1 MLIQFI
7 VKNYRSF
14 YEEETLNLLGSKD
27 ETLKNNNTFILNK
40 ELLKENDLVL
50 KSALIYGNNASGK
63 SNLLKA
69 LSYMQ
74 DAVMTSN
81 YSDIISKNEPFIF
94 IVNNDDTLFLINI
107 VENNI
112 YYEYGFTINDGR
124 IKSEWLNKRSERLTP
139 IFKRENDVCYI
150 ISKEQIKY
158 NVSTNTLFLS
168 IYNNYY
174 FNNKN
179 YFNDVYNFF
188 TKLDIIFNNDKN
200 SLDIFN
206 LENGKYK
213 DEALKILAKG
223 DIGIFDINIIK
234 ETLAKITPKRDVTIL
249 NNEIDFNDFKFGEL
263 KEENNRLY
271 NLDLETK
278 YKLYNKDKEEIGLK
292 NIKLYKNKDF
302 NSDGTI
308 SLINYLGFILLA
320 LDKGHTLFID
330 EFDSRLHYLITNY
343 ILKLFNSNSN
353 NKAQLIITTFN
364 VMLMD
369 DDIRRDQIL
378 FVNKDKYG
386 ISHVSSLSLLNGV
399 RKNDIFSKKYLKG
412 LYVDVPNI
420 NE

>member
-158 NVSTNTLFLS
+158 NVSTNSLFL
-168 IYNNYY
+168 
-174 FNNKN
+174 
-179 YFNDVYNFF
+179 
-188 TKLDIIFNNDKN
+188 
-200 SLDIFN
+200 
-206 LENGKYK
+206 
-213 DEALKILAKG
+213 
-223 DIGIFDINIIK
+223 
-234 ETLAKITPKRDVTIL
+234 
-249 NNEIDFNDFKFGEL
+249 
-263 KEENNRLY
+263 
-271 NLDLETK
+271 
-278 YKLYNKDKEEIGLK
+278 
-292 NIKLYKNKDF
+292 
-302 NSDGTI
+302 
-308 SLINYLGFILLA
+308 
-320 LDKGHTLFID
+320 
-330 EFDSRLHYLITNY
+330 
-343 ILKLFNSNSN
+343 
-353 NKAQLIITTFN
+353 
-364 VMLMD
+364 
-369 DDIRRDQIL
+369 
-378 FVNKDKYG
+378 
-386 ISHVSSLSLLNGV
+386 
-399 RKNDIFSKKYLKG
+399 
-412 LYVDVPNI
+412 
-420 NE
+420 